1 MSKLRQKIEEN
12 YKKALKSRKELE
24 VHTLRL
30 IKSAIKDKDIA
41 IRTEGKK
48 NLSDQDLLTVF
59 QTLIK
64 QRKESLEMYKKANRD
79 NLVKKEL
86 DEINIIKSFLP
97 YQLDEDEISEVI
109 KNIIQNH
116 NLNSLR
122 DMGTIMGILK
132 NKYSGQI
139 DLSLAGK
146 VAKNI
151 LG

>member
-132 NKYSGQI
+132 NT
-139 DLSLAGK
+139 
-146 VAKNI
+146 
-151 LG
+151 